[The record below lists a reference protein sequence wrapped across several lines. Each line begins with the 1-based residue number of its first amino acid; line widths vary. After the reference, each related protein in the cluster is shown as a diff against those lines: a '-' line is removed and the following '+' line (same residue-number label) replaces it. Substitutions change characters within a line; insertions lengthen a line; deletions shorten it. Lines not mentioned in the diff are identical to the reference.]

1 MPHQQP
7 QLSEALLGHFN
18 VMINKGDVSVP
29 GDFPDAGEAQNGWF
43 YAIQAT
49 VTDPVTGR
57 TFYAGDY
64 VVWNGNDWY
73 VIESGGSSPGL
84 RVVGPVTILPGDTED
99 VDVITTPKNSVW
111 YVFHVYESVEERHLT
126 MQIQAVHSSGAPGS
140 FTHCIPV
147 EVGDRMR
154 VTPDTSIV
162 GSDLVL
168 KFTNNQSNSIT
179 VVGKA
184 IDI

>member
-18 VMINKGDVSVP
+18 VMINKGDVSDA
-29 GDFPDAGEAQNGWF
+29 GDFPAAGEAQNGWF
-43 YAIQAT
+43 YAIQDT

-57 TFYAGDY
+57 TFNAGEY
-64 VVWNGNDWY
+64 IVWNGTDWY
-73 VIESGGSSPGL
+73 IIQSGSSAGL
-84 RVVGPVTILPGDTED
+84 RIVGPVTILAGDTED
-99 VDVITTPKNSVW
+99 VDVIVTPRVSVW
-111 YVFHVYESVEERHLT
+111 YVFHVYESVDERHVT

-140 FTHCIPV
+140 FTHAIPV

-168 KFTNNQSNSIT
+168 KFTNNQSNPIT

>member
-1 MPHQQP
+1 
-7 QLSEALLGHFN
+7 
-18 VMINKGDVSVP
+18 MINKGDVSVP
-29 GDFPDAGEAQNGWF
+29 GDLPAAGEAQNGWF

-57 TFYAGDY
+57 TLNAGDY
-64 VVWNGNDWY
+64 IVWDGTDWY
-73 VIESGGSSPGL
+73 LIPTGSSPGL
-84 RVVGPVTILPGDTED
+84 RIVGPVTILPGNTEVVDTISSLRD
-99 VDVITTPKNSVW
+99 SIW
-111 YVFHVYESVEERHLT
+111 YVMHVYETVAEKHAT
-126 MQIQAVHSSGAPGS
+126 MQLQAVHSSGAPGS
-140 FTHCIPV
+140 FTHCMPT
-147 EVGDRMR
+147 EVGDRMK

-168 KFTNNQSNSIT
+168 KFTNSQPNQIT